1 MSELLLSA
9 RDIEIEFT
17 LRGKT
22 LKAVRGASLDLYAG
36 ESLAIVGESGC
47 GKSVFVKSMIGMLD
61 KNGRITSGK
70 MQYRGQELTE
80 LKDESDWLKIRGK
93 KIAMVFQDPMTS
105 LNPVRTIGSQLT
117 EILDWHFHI
126 KGAEAKREA
135 ISLLESVGIQDAA
148 NAFISIPMSSPAA
161 CASAW

>member
-70 MQYRGQELTE
+70 MQYRGQELTSSRP
-80 LKDESDWLKIRGK
+80 L
-93 KIAMVFQDPMTS
+93 
-105 LNPVRTIGSQLT
+105 
-117 EILDWHFHI
+117 
-126 KGAEAKREA
+126 
-135 ISLLESVGIQDAA
+135 AA
-148 NAFISIPMSSPAA
+148 NIRARAG
-161 CASAW
+161 